1 MRAKQYMV
9 RYLRGYILGIPP
21 AISFFLCREGRLPKV
36 SFFWASL
43 MVREI
48 IMSWP
53 VNNCMAQWDIC
64 HYDAICPSPLTV
76 LDQTERC
83 LCFSSSPQ
91 HYLLFT
97 EGRQTHKEADA
108 EEEKWSCKNSAIWQ
122 YAHLEASFNLFFC
135 SFIIKSVTGRPLGD
149 ACNVRLHGNCVNVR
163 LKYTNKSWSLSGG
176 MRQRE
181 LSDASKSVFGA
192 KLTCHRQRDRGAKI
206 LLLYLSPSS
215 LSSHPLSAF
224 LTLSVAVFKEI

>member
-1 MRAKQYMV
+1 M
-9 RYLRGYILGIPP
+9 
-21 AISFFLCREGRLPKV
+21 E
-36 SFFWASL
+36 
-43 MVREI
+43 REI

-64 HYDAICPSPLTV
+64 HYDAICPSPLMV

-83 LCFSSSPQ
+83 LCFSFSPQ
-91 HYLLFT
+91 HCHLLFT

-108 EEEKWSCKNSAIWQ
+108 EEEKWSWKNSAVWQ

-192 KLTCHRQRDRGAKI
+192 QLTCHRQRDRGAKI
-206 LLLYLSPSS
+206 LLTFPSVQPSHFLSLSPSS
-215 LSSHPLSAF
+215 LSSHYLSAF
-224 LTLSVAVFKEI
+224 ITLSVAVFKEV